1 MVSGTDLRW
10 STLVN
15 PATVATNA
23 TASAR
28 VDLNDLG
35 TPGVLILRAKAP
47 VATATNASNKWTVLA
62 FGAADT
68 TTFSTANTVSGLVGT
83 TNTTAAAGQFVL
95 PGNNNT
101 SLAQD
106 IVITVRNPGRYGR
119 YWFVQYQGTTSFNTV
134 TIDAIGADATEA
146 PGSATEVVNTGGTA
160 VSI

>member
-1 MVSGTDLRW
+1 MIPGTDLRW
-10 STLVN
+10 NTLVN
-15 PATVATNA
+15 PATVATNS

-35 TPGVLILRAKAP
+35 TPGVLILHAKAP
-47 VATATNASNKWTVLA
+47 VATATNASNKWTLLKFSA
-62 FGAADT
+62 GDT
-68 TTFSTANTVSGLVGT
+68 TTFASSVTVSGLVGT
-83 TNTTAAAGQFVL
+83 TNTTAASGEFVL
-95 PGNNNT
+95 PGHNNT

-134 TIDAIGADATEA
+134 TIDAIGADSTEA
-146 PGSATEVVNTGGTA
+146 PGSATEIVNVGGTS